1 MLLSSCLSFVRRVL
15 EKKGESLKLIIR
27 KNDSQQIGSKILV
40 EFIRTIRML
49 KHFESLNS
57 TNGHFEDDHIFTP
70 TGVINIWTAKMN
82 GID

>member
-49 KHFESLNS
+49 KPLNS